1 MYCPTCGKELYDN
14 GEERFNCPFC
24 GAEVVGSG
32 PETEEERE
40 ETLEER
46 CKRLERELARQK
58 LKAEIEE
65 QSAVEHFW
73 FSGGNPFS
81 MLFRQ
86 SARNEL
92 ERGDI
97 GSVKRH
103 LASAEKSLNVGC
115 LLFIIAFVV
124 ILLLSAFAK

>member
-14 GEERFNCPFC
+14 GECRFNCPFC

-32 PETEEERE
+32 SGTGETQE

-58 LKAEIEE
+58 VKIEIEE
-65 QSAVEHFW
+65 QSAFQHFW
-73 FSGGNPFS
+73 FRGGNLFS
-81 MLFRQ
+81 MFYRQ
-86 SARNEL
+86 SARDAL

-97 GSVKRH
+97 ESAKKN
-103 LASAEKSLNVGC
+103 LASAEKSFNVGC
-115 LLFIIAFVV
+115 LLYIIAIVV
-124 ILLLSAFAK
+124 ILLLAAFAK

>member
-1 MYCPTCGKELYDN
+1 MNCPTCGKELYDN
-14 GEERFNCPFC
+14 GEDSFNCPFC

-32 PETEEERE
+32 SETGGARE

-65 QSAVEHFW
+65 QSATEHFW
-73 FSGGNPFS
+73 FRGGNPLS
-81 MLFRQ
+81 MLDRQ
-86 SARNEL
+86 AARNAL

-97 GSVKRH
+97 ESAKRH
-103 LASAEKSLNVGC
+103 LASAEKSFNVGC
-115 LLFIIAFVV
+115 LLSIIAIVV
-124 ILLLSAFAK
+124 ILLLAAFAK

>member
-1 MYCPTCGKELYDN
+1 M
-14 GEERFNCPFC
+14 
-24 GAEVVGSG
+24 GSG

-65 QSAVEHFW
+65 QGAAEHFW
-73 FSGGNPFS
+73 FSGGNPFP

-86 SARNEL
+86 SARNAL
-92 ERGDI
+92 G
-97 GSVKRH
+97 
-103 LASAEKSLNVGC
+103 LGC
-115 LLFIIAFVV
+115 LAAGLA
-124 ILLLSAFAK
+124 LLCSYRRPFTTARYCGNIVL